1 MAQELTVHNRTS
13 KGWAS
18 PPDLMFLKGFTQQ
31 APVQVQE
38 TYITLTHRNYKDV
51 KELKHKVLY
60 KR

>member
-31 APVQVQE
+31 APAGFSE
-38 TYITLTHRNYKDV
+38 ISH
-51 KELKHKVLY
+51 EY
-60 KR
+60 KRPLSPTTTTKM